1 MAPDRAAG
9 DDLMADLSDVENA
22 VVTEVAGAL
31 YPNGIGEP
39 SAIGVSC
46 RVYRGWPAPAALNS
60 DLAIGIVNVT
70 VFPASKPDEV
80 LDCYFDTEYANVV
93 PASLM
98 VYATGD
104 RVRFSGLVRRNE
116 VVGLLV
122 DGVPFVYEVQGGD
135 TIERIA
141 ANIAAMVR
149 GSRIAILS
157 GSMLTI
163 PGAVTLTARIVTN
176 GTVFRQIRR
185 QRRELMIC
193 CWCPTPTLRDSVSAL
208 VDLGLM
214 ASPFI
219 DLGDGT
225 ETHVRYVSTQIY
237 DQSLNALLYR
247 RDLCYSFGFTMI
259 RSSVASVMLIGSL
272 IRNADTTFV

>member
-1 MAPDRAAG
+1 
-9 DDLMADLSDVENA
+9 MADLSDVENA